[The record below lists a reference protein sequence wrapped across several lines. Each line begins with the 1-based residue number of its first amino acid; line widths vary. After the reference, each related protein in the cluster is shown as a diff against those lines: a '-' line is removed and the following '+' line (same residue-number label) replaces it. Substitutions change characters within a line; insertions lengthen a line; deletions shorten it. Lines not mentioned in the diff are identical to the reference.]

1 MRKTNN
7 GKFKHQLDELKQ
19 LGRRTMYN
27 GKLTIILKQGV
38 SIRHKNFNDHNLIAF
53 YTFSTNI
60 LELLEDK
67 SDYILNNHKYNRN
80 DNFLR

>member
-1 MRKTNN
+1 MTKTNKSN
-7 GKFKHQLDELKQ
+7 IKHQLDEIKQ
-19 LGRRTMYN
+19 LGRTVIYN
-27 GKLTIILKQGV
+27 GKITIILGQGISV
-38 SIRHKNFNDHNLIAF
+38 RHKRFNNNHLIA
-53 YTFSTNI
+53 YYSFSTNI